1 MLTLPSKRP
10 QYQPVEAKEFFR
22 PNHMNIVETYSH
34 LVLAIGVM
42 AFISIIQLL
51 VADLIGI
58 VSKHTPGT
66 PVEANHDSVLFRASR
81 VVANTNESISI
92 FILAAAFCVLTSAP
106 ASFVGLCSWAYVVLR
121 LLYAVCYYAN
131 LQIMRSVVFGLSI
144 LSLCGLL
151 GSGFFAWFNG

>member
-1 MLTLPSKRP
+1 
-10 QYQPVEAKEFFR
+10 
-22 PNHMNIVETYSH
+22 MNIIDTYPQ
-34 LVLAIGVM
+34 LVMAIG
-42 AFISIIQLL
+42 ALALLSIIQLL
-51 VADLIGI
+51 VADAIGI

-81 VVANTNESISI
+81 VVANTNESIAI

-106 ASFVGLCSWAYVVLR
+106 ASFVGLCSWAYVGSR

-131 LQIMRSVVFGLSI
+131 LQTMRSVIFGLSI